1 MEHITITIYSDDPHL
16 PPLVLV
22 RDDAQHEGFGVA
34 DDGAE
39 SRGAVD
45 CLASLDIWLATK
57 YFAPAAVYL
66 HPAEAQG
73 LAAVPLAGGVGV
85 AVLAAAGDAHVVV
98 GAARPRVVP
107 VHHRLHVQRRGR
119 GHLARVSGDG
129 EAHRVPGVLNISS
142 NKDGLIFGTYLVLC
156 LVFTYL

>member
-57 YFAPAAVYL
+57 YLPRQLCTCTLQKPRDWPQYRSRAVW
-66 HPAEAQG
+66 
-73 LAAVPLAGGVGV
+73 
-85 AVLAAAGDAHVVV
+85 VL
-98 GAARPRVVP
+98 PSSLP
-107 VHHRLHVQRRGR
+107 
-119 GHLARVSGDG
+119 
-129 EAHRVPGVLNISS
+129 PGMR
-142 NKDGLIFGTYLVLC
+142 T
-156 LVFTYL
+156 